1 MLRFL
6 FVTLPHWAM
15 GVLMLGGVG
24 ICVANVVARYVFGN
38 AIFWAEEVMVFM
50 TIWGVFLGVASATYD
65 RAHLN
70 MDLFS
75 HRVSGAALRALN
87 GIIVVV
93 MMACCAF
100 MVWQSGQVVK
110 LFFSSG
116 VVSVSAGVP
125 KWIPH
130 LAIPV
135 GFSLI
140 VLAALSRL
148 RLYLTGK
155 ED

>member
-6 FVTLPHWAM
+6 FVTLPQWAM
-15 GVLMLGGVG
+15 GVLMLAGVG
-24 ICVANVVARYVFGN
+24 ICLANVVARYVFGN
-38 AIFWAEEVMVFM
+38 ALFWAEEVMVFM
-50 TIWGVFLGVASATYD
+50 VIWGVFLGVASATFD

-75 HRVSGAALRALN
+75 THVAGPALRALN
-87 GIIVVV
+87 GVIVVV
-93 MMACCAF
+93 MLACCGF
-100 MVWQSGQVVK
+100 MMWQSGQVVK
-110 LFFSSG
+110 LFISSG
-116 VVSVSAGVP
+116 VVSVSAGIP

-135 GFSLI
+135 GFGLMA
-140 VLAALSRL
+140 LAMLARL
-148 RLYLTGK
+148 RLYVTGK